1 MDGLRKW
8 QIHTCFFLTYPPVN
22 RSIISRARTNIY
34 RNRINETGNGVDS
47 QHNSPPS
54 RVKGRSSSPGLP
66 LFRSYKPKGVDIEG
80 LIQSRNFTLKVIGL
94 RRGPRL
100 SCTLDLRL
108 KADAT
113 SAEIM
118 VAIKDAG
125 VSLMILPM
133 LSPRLRWVL

>member
-1 MDGLRKW
+1 MANSYFIL
-8 QIHTCFFLTYPPVN
+8 FFDLSTR
-22 RSIISRARTNIY
+22 RSIISRARTNI
-34 RNRINETGNGVDS
+34 RNRINETGNGKDS

-54 RVKGRSSSPGLP
+54 RVKGRSSSPRLP
-66 LFRSYKPKGVDIEG
+66 LFRSSSKPKGVDIEG

-100 SCTLDLRL
+100 SCTSDLRL

-125 VSLMILPM
+125 VSLMILLM
-133 LSPRLRWVL
+133 LSPRLSWVL